1 MLQFLKRRF
10 KSERGAMDNI
20 MVTLLLVVI
29 GVGAVI
35 GISTWIGDQSDEV
48 KTGAETQIDTVL
60 SE

>member
-48 KTGAETQIDTVL
+48 KAGAETQIDTVL